1 MARDRRAVVAAAAG
15 AGAALDEAL
24 PPPPFP
30 SLDRLLLQRMRKS
43 QSGTTLYG
51 DGVAADTAAAAAAR
65 AVAALAPTGESR
77 LIVVA
82 NRLPVSASRDKGGAW
97 NLQVSAGGL
106 VSALM
111 SVQNFDTVWVGW
123 PGVYVSAGPDR
134 DALTAALHTARYAPV
149 YLDPTTVDLHYNGFC
164 NSVLWQLF
172 HYVPLNLDSTL
183 DETKTLQTQWAA
195 HQAAAAA
202 FADAVLAIYRDG
214 DVVWVQGERREGG
227 RVGGGTRA
235 ATPPTPPPSS
245 PPPPDYHLMLL
256 PALLK
261 LRAPRMKVGWFL
273 HTPFPSSEIYRT
285 LPVREEVLRAV
296 LRADLVGF
304 HTYDY
309 ARHFVSACT
318 RILGLEGTPEGVED
332 AGSLTR
338 VAAFPIG
345 IDPERFSAALERP
358 DVRSNIA
365 QLLNRYAGR
374 KVEIGGD
381 GGDAWRPSR
390 VPVPSPRPLLSLSSR
405 SCSAWTGWT

>member
-1 MARDRRAVVAAAAG
+1 MVTQRRK
-15 AGAALDEAL
+15 
-24 PPPPFP
+24 PPLAKRFLTHTHPSPP
-30 SLDRLLLQRMRKS
+30 DRLLLQRLRKS

-51 DGVAADTAAAAAAR
+51 DGVAAAADAAAAAAAR
-65 AVAALAPTGESR
+65 AVSSLAPDGPSSR

-82 NRLPVSASRDKGGAW
+82 NRLPVSASRDPGGSGDW

-123 PGVYVSAGPDR
+123 PGVYVAAGPDR
-134 DALTAALHTARYAPV
+134 DALTSALGAQRYVPVHLDAA
-149 YLDPTTVDLHYNGFC
+149 TVDLHYNGFC

-172 HYVPLNLDSTL
+172 HYVPLQLESTL
-183 DETKTLQTQWAA
+183 SETRTLQTQWAA

-202 FADAVLAIYRDG
+202 FADAVAAVHRPG
-214 DVVWVQGERREGG
+214 DAVWVQ
-227 RVGGGTRA
+227 
-235 ATPPTPPPSS
+235 
-245 PPPPDYHLMLL
+245 DYHLMLL

-261 LRAPRMKVGWFL
+261 HRCPSMKVGWFL

-296 LRADLVGF
+296 LRADLCGF

-332 AGSLTR
+332 SGSLTR

-345 IDPERFSAALERP
+345 IDPERFSTALERT
-358 DVRSNIA
+358 DVRANIA

-374 KVEIGGD
+374 KV
-381 GGDAWRPSR
+381 
-390 VPVPSPRPLLSLSSR
+390 SR
-405 SCSAWTGWT
+405 SKRGGV